1 MLVQPDPGLIIW
13 TIITFLLLLFI
24 LKKAAWKPLLSALQ
38 KREDTIASSL
48 QKAEQAKVD
57 AEKLLKEH
65 SERLA
70 QAEAEAQ
77 RIINEGRQLAE
88 KIKEN
93 ITAEAKAI
101 SDKIIKESKE
111 EIEKSRQAAIESLK
125 KDISQI
131 AILAASKIISE
142 NLDEKVDKK
151 LVDKMID
158 NLPETIN

>member
-38 KREDTIASSL
+38 KREETIASSI

-93 ITAEAKAI
+93 ITSEAKAI

-151 LVDKMID
+151 LVDKMIE
-158 NLPETIN
+158 NLPEKIN

>member
-131 AILAASKIISE
+131 AIFAASKIISE

>member
-93 ITAEAKAI
+93 ITSEAKAI

-151 LVDKMID
+151 LVDKMIE
-158 NLPETIN
+158 NLPEKIN

>member
-38 KREDTIASSL
+38 KREDTIASSI

-77 RIINEGRQLAE
+77 RFINEGRQLAE

-93 ITAEAKAI
+93 ITTEAKAI

-151 LVDKMID
+151 LVDKMIE
-158 NLPETIN
+158 NLPEKIN

>member
-13 TIITFLLLLFI
+13 TIITFLLLLLI

-93 ITAEAKAI
+93 ITSEAKAI

-151 LVDKMID
+151 LVDKMIE
-158 NLPETIN
+158 NLPEKIN

>member
-38 KREDTIASSL
+38 KREDTIASSI

-93 ITAEAKAI
+93 ITSEAKAI

-151 LVDKMID
+151 LVDKMIE
-158 NLPETIN
+158 NLPEKIN

>member
-38 KREDTIASSL
+38 KREDTIANSI

-93 ITAEAKAI
+93 ITSEAKAI

-151 LVDKMID
+151 LVDKMIE
-158 NLPETIN
+158 NLPEKIN

>member
-38 KREDTIASSL
+38 KREDTIASSI

-151 LVDKMID
+151 LVDKMIE
-158 NLPETIN
+158 NLPEKIN

>member
-38 KREDTIASSL
+38 KREDTIASSI

-70 QAEAEAQ
+70 
-77 RIINEGRQLAE
+77 
-88 KIKEN
+88 
-93 ITAEAKAI
+93 
-101 SDKIIKESKE
+101 
-111 EIEKSRQAAIESLK
+111 
-125 KDISQI
+125 
-131 AILAASKIISE
+131 
-142 NLDEKVDKK
+142 
-151 LVDKMID
+151 
-158 NLPETIN
+158 

>member
-38 KREDTIASSL
+38 KREDTIANSI

-93 ITAEAKAI
+93 ITTEAKAI

-151 LVDKMID
+151 LVDKMIE
-158 NLPETIN
+158 NLPEKIN

>member
-142 NLDEKVDKK
+142 NLDEKVEKK

>member
-13 TIITFLLLLFI
+13 TIITFLLLLLI

-38 KREDTIASSL
+38 KREDTIANSI

-93 ITAEAKAI
+93 ITSEAKAI

-151 LVDKMID
+151 LVDKMIE
-158 NLPETIN
+158 NLPEKIN